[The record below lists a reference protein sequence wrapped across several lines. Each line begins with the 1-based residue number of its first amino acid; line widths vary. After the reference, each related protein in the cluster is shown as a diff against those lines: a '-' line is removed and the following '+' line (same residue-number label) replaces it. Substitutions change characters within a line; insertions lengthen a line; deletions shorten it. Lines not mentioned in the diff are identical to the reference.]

1 MPAPQITSK
10 LKLRLKNKILAKQN
24 ETIEKIEK
32 TNTLEK
38 KEKVEAP
45 PKPSLPSDTIVID
58 DPTIS
63 ILKIGVD
70 SELIF
75 DKFGNLK
82 YIIVNSSSYR
92 NELNGRKTYSVPIP
106 DDIKLLKKQNIKFIS
121 TTEIGSIIAIET
133 SKLYS
138 DKYCNV
144 DPSTES
150 STDPSIEQLPITDTV
165 SFIIFERIGID
176 DNFDIRVIE
185 RLKYHN
191 VHIKMNQVLD
201 VIFSNINN
209 FWIVIKQDSN
219 FNLVYYF
226 NSSEVINNDTI
237 MSEPLMSGSYSDS
250 SDSNSYSDSDSER
263 DRDPLIIDYN
273 SNIVE
278 NTEKKV
284 IEYSYNDIIINSF
297 NNIINDY
304 NYICSMWTIY
314 DINPSVI
321 YVLVHDKDYKVLI
334 LEYTIGMYNYCGI
347 FKPMIELNSINT
359 MLYDSGKYIS
369 YCANYNISTFSVLL
383 ELPNDEK
390 CFYTGIMELT
400 NPDANM
406 ITKIKLKFSQNTTF
420 PKKVSNPEAQIMI
433 YTIMKKTE
441 ASIKKEE
448 YKTMQIKIEEN
459 KKNLA
464 LKESRLK
471 EKEAINIAKQLLKEE
486 EIKINKAKTKK
497 DKEKKRIDTKLLE
510 EEKLLFLENEKLEK
524 ERLKKEELL
533 KKEKLLEKER
543 LEKEKLEKER
553 LEKERLEKEKLE
565 KERLEKERLEKE
577 RLIKVKRER
586 VLLLKEERLEKEKL
600 LKKEKLE
607 TEQLLKKERLEKEI
621 LVKKVEVLEKE
632 KLEQEQLQILS
643 PQPLAIEIQQQL
655 PLTFP
660 IVQQVMPYYSSKS
673 LVLKQTENTAFYEFI
688 YYMTMYNPILAHNLN
703 YAQSAQHYNALLFN
717 NRSYV
722 MNILDILLMKN
733 SHVLHLKNIMH
744 PEIENNANHSFQD
757 LQKEGFNIS
766 AIYGSFLPIIY
777 SLLLNEIGYMFN
789 AFGTNISPLS
799 KLKDY
804 DTLVLKLLDDYIE
817 TDTDYEFIREQSF
830 IIGYQGY
837 QTNQSSDNECQNT
850 DKPITR
856 TKIQASSIHI
866 LLCKCW
872 DLNHTS
878 AILLY
883 EQNKSPYIIRH
894 PDFTDFL
901 FGEHKTIQLL
911 SGKTNYNLYDY
922 KITEKRLE
930 KAIAT
935 WYN

>member
-448 YKTMQIKIEEN
+448 YQLRKVKIEEN
-459 KKNLA
+459 KKYMA

-471 EKEAINIAKQLLKEE
+471 EKEAINIATQLLKEE
-486 EIKINKAKTKK
+486 ELELTKAKNKK
-497 DKEKKRIDTKLLE
+497 QKEKKRVDTKLLE
-510 EEKLLFLENEKLEK
+510 EEKLLL
-524 ERLKKEELL
+524 
-533 KKEKLLEKER
+533 
-543 LEKEKLEKER
+543 LEKEKLEKEKLEKEALEKEEL
-553 LEKERLEKEKLE
+553 LEKERLDKEALLETERLEKQLLLEKEKLE
-565 KERLEKERLEKE
+565 AEKLVAEKLVKVRLKKDRFL
-577 RLIKVKRER
+577 KVKRER
-586 VLLLKEERLEKEKL
+586 AILLKEESLEREKLATELLLKERF
-600 LKKEKLE
+600 
-607 TEQLLKKERLEKEI
+607 EKEI
-621 LVKKVEVLEKE
+621 LLKKVEVLEKE
-632 KLEQEQLQILS
+632 KLEQEQLQILL

-655 PLTFP
+655 PLLPSP
-660 IVQQVMPYYSSKS
+660 ILQQVMPYYSSKS
-673 LVLKQTENTAFYEFI
+673 LVLNQTEYTIFYQFI
-688 YYMTMYNPILAHNLN
+688 YYMTMYNPILAQEIT
-703 YAQSAQHYNALLFN
+703 YAQTGHQYSLLLFN
-717 NRSYV
+717 NRSCV
-722 MNILDILLMKN
+722 MNILDILVMKH
-733 SHVLHLKNIMH
+733 SHVLYLKNIMH
-744 PEIENNANHSFQD
+744 PEIENKDNHSHQQ
-757 LQKEGFNIS
+757 LQKEGFTIS